1 MWTEQGSSLRL
12 APIEAPRP
20 PELRRQQT
28 EQPLTLTVLPHFQS
42 LASFDSEP
50 PNNPRQAP
58 DVRPSKR
65 LNVAMRRSLMLAKFT
80 TDERKGNYRVVAER

>member
-1 MWTEQGSSLRL
+1 MWTEQSSSLRL
-12 APIEAPRP
+12 APTEALRP
-20 PELRRQQT
+20 PKLRRQQT
-28 EQPLTLTVLPHFQS
+28 EQLLTLTVLPHFQS
-42 LASFDSEP
+42 LTCSDSEP

-80 TDERKGNYRVVAER
+80 TDERLGSAGPSD